1 MDMMLFVN
9 ITSRAWA
16 MPILSSLH
24 SGVAGRQA
32 PLLAATGAGRTAFAQ
47 SMEHLIELGL
57 LERNPGY
64 GHPLRPEFRL
74 TNLGKTVAAIAKR
87 IHDVSREEDR
97 PLLRRSWTLPVL
109 TSLHRPG
116 HFTDIKRHLPAIT
129 DRALSQSLKSMEA
142 RSWVCRSVD
151 GVARPPRSIYSAV
164 NTGSLISRVIAPE
177 VIRGWTNQPSSAD
190 AGGRK
195 VREGGH

>member
-1 MDMMLFVN
+1 MDIRVLVN
-9 ITSRAWA
+9 ITSRAWSL
-16 MPILSSLH
+16 PILSSLH

-32 PLLAATGAGRTAFAQ
+32 PLLAATGAGRTAFTQ
-47 SMEHLIELGL
+47 SLDHLIELGL

-74 TNLGKTVAAIAKR
+74 TKTGAAVAAIANQ
-87 IHDVSREEDR
+87 IHTVSTEQDW

-109 TSLHRPG
+109 TSLHKPR
-116 HFTDIKRHLPAIT
+116 HFTDIKRHFPRIT

-151 GVARPPRSIYSAV
+151 GTARPPRSLYSAV
-164 NTGSLISRVIAPE
+164 NAGGLISQVIAPE
-177 VIRGWTNQPSSAD
+177 VIFSLPSNS
-190 AGGRK
+190 
-195 VREGGH
+195 